1 MTEIET
7 QLLVVGGG
15 LGGFSAALAA
25 ARRGVSVVLTEPTDW
40 LGGVL
45 TSQGVPPDEHVW
57 IERFGCTATYRQF
70 REDIR
75 SYYRRH
81 YPLTEAARRTVA
93 FNPGSAK
100 VSDLCHE
107 PRVSLAVIEALIA
120 PHRASG
126 RIRVLMEHE
135 PVSVTNTDDPDTL
148 ESITLR
154 NRRTGDLTTVSATW
168 FVDATETGD
177 LLPLAG
183 VEYVTGAESR
193 DVTGEPHAPELPAPL
208 NMQPISVCFALDH
221 VEGGDFTI
229 TRPDSYEHFLT
240 SSATD
245 SPDGR
250 LSLTAPH
257 PKTLAPSHHTFFPNP
272 VEDHT
277 LIRPDYA
284 DQRVGRMDRNLWT
297 FRRIAA
303 AQNFLPD
310 AYESDITLVNWP
322 QVDYWDGPVFDVP
335 AEQVEFHL
343 KRARELSLS
352 LLYWLQTAAPRPDGG
367 NGWPGLRL
375 RGDVLGD
382 SPDGLAK
389 APYIRESRRIVAEHT
404 IVEQE
409 ISLEVRGNRGAVR
422 HRDSVGVGMYRIDL
436 HPSTGGDSYIDI
448 GCCPF
453 ELPLGALIPVRV
465 TNLLA
470 GAKNIGTTHITNGA
484 YRMPLVEWNIGEVDG
499 HLIGFCAARDVTP
512 SQVRADDKL
521 LDEFQAELDA
531 VGVERHWPKIVGY

>member
-1 MTEIET
+1 MTEFET

-15 LGGFSAALAA
+15 LGGVSTALAA
-25 ARRGVSVVLTEPTDW
+25 ARRGVRVVLTEPTDW

-45 TSQGVPPDEHVW
+45 TSQGVPPDEHLW
-57 IERFGCTATYRQF
+57 IERFGSTATYRQF
-70 REDIR
+70 RDAAR
-75 SYYRRH
+75 DYYRQH
-81 YPLTEAARRTVA
+81 YPLTAAARRAAA

-100 VSDLCHE
+100 VSDLCLE
-107 PRVSLAVIEALIA
+107 PRVSLAVIEALVA
-120 PHRASG
+120 PHRAAG
-126 RIRVLMEHE
+126 RIQVLLAHE
-135 PVSVTNTDDPDTL
+135 PVAVSTTNDPDTL
-148 ESITLR
+148 ESVTLR
-154 NRRTGDLTTVSATW
+154 DRRTGELTTVSATW

-193 DVTGEPHAPELPAPL
+193 DVTGEPHAPALPAPL
-208 NMQPISVCFALDH
+208 NMQPISVCFAIDH
-221 VEGGDFTI
+221 VAGRDFTI
-229 TRPDSYEHFLT
+229 ARPDSYDHFLT

-245 SPDGR
+245 WPAGR

-257 PKTLAPSHHTFFPNP
+257 PKTLARSQHTFVPNP
-272 VEDHT
+272 VEDHM

-303 AQNFLPD
+303 ARNFLPG

-322 QVDYWDGPVFDVP
+322 QMDYWDGPVLDVP
-335 AEQVEFHL
+335 ADQAEFHL
-343 KRARELSLS
+343 KRARELSRS

-367 NGWPGLRL
+367 TGWPGLRL

-409 ISLEVRGNRGAVR
+409 ISLEVRGDRGAVA

-453 ELPLGALIPVRV
+453 ELPLGALVPVRV

-499 HLIGFCAARDVTP
+499 HLIGFCAARDLTP
-512 SQVRADDKL
+512 AQVRADDTL
-521 LDEFQAELDA
+521 LGEFQSELDDA
-531 VGVERHWPKIVGY
+531 GVERHWPTIVGY